1 MTLGK
6 KKKKKTK
13 VPKTLFKTLAELE
26 GKEER
31 DSNSKFGTPFHIIIR
46 PIVFVTFLK
55 KEKEIVFVTLG
66 KLENSILKKYILVKF
81 FPSSQLPKL
90 FDTID
95 ITPIKSNVNN
105 I

>member
-6 KKKKKTK
+6 KEKKKKKTTK
-13 VPKTLFKTLAELE
+13 VPKTLFKTLAELG

-31 DSNSKFGTPFHIIIR
+31 DSNSKFGTSFHIIIR

-66 KLENSILKKYILVKF
+66 KLENSIFKKIYTSQIL
-81 FPSSQLPKL
+81 SL
-90 FDTID
+90 FSFT
-95 ITPIKSNVNN
+95 
-105 I
+105 